1 MCPRLVNLKRGLWSI
16 GILSALTVLGAVPTL
31 VLASRVGDSAD
42 FVTTIA
48 LTQTNPGTP
57 VHSLS
62 FVDTNGDGLPDDLN
76 SNGTPGEPGL
86 VPAGDQTMRI
96 DRPGQVFEGTIDEVT
111 ALTEKGKKVAKQVTG
126 ANLTITFNSTIFVG
140 PAIAPGVH
148 AIFGAASGEVLI
160 TRQDHNEDAHEKE
173 AERESL
179 TIGFRADLEGTL
191 NTQGTLDPGDDTVVV
206 SDTGHFKVIKAQ
218 GGLNSLKK
226 LKGDLSAPATGPV
239 GAESAVVKLSG
250 LVK

>member
-1 MCPRLVNLKRGLWSI
+1 MKRGLWFI

-31 VLASRVGDSAD
+31 VSASHVGDSAD

-160 TRQDHNEDAHEKE
+160 TRQDHNEDAHEEDAHEKE

-179 TIGFRADLEGTL
+179 TIGFRAALEGTL

-206 SDTGHFKVIKAQ
+206 SDTGHFKVIEAR
-218 GGLNSLKK
+218 GGLNSLKE
-226 LKGDLSAPATGPV
+226 LKGDLSAQATGPI